1 MLGRL
6 GEEKVI
12 FKIIY
17 KSKFTQKKDTQK
29 RTNVTNKSLKNKTK
43 ILNQKK
49 KLIQTDIKKFQIKR
63 SKI

>member
-29 RTNVTNKSLKNKTK
+29 RTNVTNKSLKNKNQNFKPEEEINSDRHQK
-43 ILNQKK
+43 ISN
-49 KLIQTDIKKFQIKR
+49 
-63 SKI
+63 